1 MNMKRFISIIA
12 TFVVVWIIWWFASK
26 NANPLF
32 IPDPVKV
39 LDDFIQLMKNGSLPL
54 NVWYTFKRIMIASF
68 LSGITALILGIMIH
82 NITLAKDS
90 IGMLV
95 NLLRYIPVTAFYPL
109 LIMWAGIGEEMKIAF
124 LFIASFVYMMPT
136 VVLSL
141 DETPIEVIDTGKTMG
156 MNRLQII
163 TMIQMPSSL
172 PSILNSFV
180 MMIGIGWTYCAVV
193 ETINAKYGIGYV
205 IQQASSRGKT
215 DLVFMAIIVIMICS
229 FIIDNV
235 LKLIIR
241 KTFRWRYLDE

>member
-1 MNMKRFISIIA
+1 MNIKRFISIIA

-141 DETPIEVIDTGKTMG
+141 DETPTEVIDTGKTMG
-156 MNRLQII
+156 MNRMQII
-163 TMIQMPSSL
+163 TMIQIPSSL

-193 ETINAKYGIGYV
+193 ETINARYGIGYV

>member
-68 LSGITALILGIMIH
+68 LSGITALILGIVIH

-141 DETPIEVIDTGKTMG
+141 DETPTEVIDTGKTMG
-156 MNRLQII
+156 MNKLQII

-193 ETINAKYGIGYV
+193 ETINARYGIGYV

-235 LKLIIR
+235 LKLIIK